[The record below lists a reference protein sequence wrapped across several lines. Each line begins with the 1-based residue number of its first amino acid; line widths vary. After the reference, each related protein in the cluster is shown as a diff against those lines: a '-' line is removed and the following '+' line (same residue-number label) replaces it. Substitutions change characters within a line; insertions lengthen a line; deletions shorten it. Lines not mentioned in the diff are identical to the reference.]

1 MSALDRLTT
10 ALAPGYRIERELGA
24 GGMATVYLAHDLK
37 HQRDVAIKVLH
48 PELAA
53 VLGAER
59 FLSEIRTTASLQ
71 HPHILPLFDS
81 GEAGGQL
88 FYVMP
93 YVEGETLRGRLDR
106 ETQLPVAD
114 AVQLAREVAGALQ
127 YAHERGIIHRDIK
140 PENILLQGAA
150 GDQHALVAD
159 FGIALAVQQAG
170 GSRMTQTGLSL
181 GTPQYMAPEQA
192 MGERTVDARADV
204 YALGAVT
211 YEMLSGEPPFTGP
224 TAQAIVARVLTT
236 DATSLGTL
244 RKAVP
249 PNVAEAVHRALE
261 KLPADRFTDARSYAA
276 ALLDTSPRPTAART
290 SAALDGPTWNRLRD
304 PIFLVVAALALIA
317 GAGATYFAT
326 RGRDAH
332 AARVTAA
339 VLPLEI
345 RTPTNLPFNEVG
357 IPVSISPDGSFIVY
371 VGADPEMPGATAL
384 WRRPLDQLS
393 GTVIPGT
400 RNAQSPRISAD
411 ARSVYVLARSKDRN
425 RNVYQ
430 IIALEGGV
438 AREVLLPAATAAL
451 LRDGTFALYDSV
463 AMRISLVS
471 PSSRADTVAF
481 SLLTS
486 LGPRSLS
493 PDRTRITGNRGD
505 SMFVYQVGEPGRA
518 FIGRGFAPR
527 LLDASTVVYRAP
539 DGPLMAGRL
548 NAGGTEFVA
557 PPIALTDAIALAP
570 SGQSIFDVASDG
582 TLIYGSGGTDV
593 SASRMVRVGRDGREQ
608 PLADNE
614 LRVYQAHVRVSPDG
628 RRVATSLDPPGGATG
643 DVWVQDLASGARIP
657 ITTDGFSSRPVWSAD
672 GQRLA
677 YIRGRPGLFVGGIT
691 VMQRSASADA
701 PEDSVTGPW
710 LSGLRVSE
718 FEWTADGRSQAI
730 RVSPIG
736 SRSDRDILV
745 RAALAAAL
753 RPFAADSGVQER
765 SPRISPDGRWI
776 VFASD
781 RSSRDEVYA
790 DAFPD
795 GRARVA
801 ISLGGGREAVWS
813 RDGSTVFYRDLD
825 GWMVAASVSRGAS
838 IEVTKR
844 ERLFDASAYV
854 SNQFTV
860 MYDVTPDGG
869 FLMLKRDGQAARTD
883 IIIVRN
889 WVQQVMA
896 RLDAARNAAR

>member
-10 ALAPGYRIERELGA
+10 ALAPSYRIERELGA
-24 GGMATVYLAHDLK
+24 GGMATVYLARDVK
-37 HQRDVAIKVLH
+37 HGREVAIKVLH

-59 FLSEIRTTASLQ
+59 FLSEIRTTASLH

-106 ETQLPVAD
+106 ETQLPIAD

-140 PENILLQGAA
+140 PENIMLQGAA

-170 GSRMTQTGLSL
+170 GVRMTQTGLRL

-192 MGERTVDARADV
+192 MGDKAVDARADI

-211 YEMLSGEPPFTGP
+211 YEMLSGEPPFSGP

-236 DATSLGTL
+236 DATSLGAL

-249 PNVAEAVHRALE
+249 PNVAEAVHHALE

-276 ALLDTSPRPTAART
+276 ALLDTSPRPTAALT
-290 SAALDGPTWNRLRD
+290 STALAGVSRHRLRD
-304 PIFLVVAALALIA
+304 PIFLATTALALIA
-317 GAGATYFAT
+317 GAGATYLAT

-332 AARVTAA
+332 DARVTAA

-345 RTPTNLPFNEVG
+345 RTPTNLPVNEVG

-411 ARSVYVLARSKDRN
+411 ARSVHVLARSKDRN

-430 IIALEGGV
+430 IIPLEGGV
-438 AREVLLPAATAAL
+438 AREVLLPAATAAWL
-451 LRDGTFALYDSV
+451 HDGTFALYDSV

-471 PSSRADTVAF
+471 PSSRADTVPF
-481 SLLTS
+481 SVLAS
-486 LGPRSLS
+486 PGPRSLS
-493 PDRTRITGNRGD
+493 PDRTRIVGNRGD
-505 SMFVYQVGEPGRA
+505 SMFVYHVGEPGRA

-548 NAGGTEFVA
+548 NAGGTEFA
-557 PPIALTDAIALAP
+557 PPPIALTDAIALAP
-570 SGQSIFDVASDG
+570 SGQPIFDVASDG
-582 TLIYGSGGTDV
+582 TLIYGSGGTDAY
-593 SASRMVRVGRDGREQ
+593 ASRMVRVGRDGREQ
-608 PLADNE
+608 PLADIE
-614 LRVYQAHVRVSPDG
+614 LRPYQHVRVSPDG
-628 RRVATSLDPPGGATG
+628 RRVATSLGRGGSASG
-643 DVWVQDLASGARIP
+643 EVWVQELASGARIP
-657 ITTDGFSSRPVWSAD
+657 ITTDGVSFRPVWSGD
-672 GQRLA
+672 GKRLA
-677 YIRGRPGLFVGGIT
+677 YIRGGPGSSLVDGTT

-701 PEDSVTGPW
+701 PEDSVPW
-710 LSGLRVSE
+710 LSGPRLAE

-730 RVSPIG
+730 RG
-736 SRSDRDILV
+736 SGGSRDILV
-745 RAALAAAL
+745 RAAPGEAL

-869 FLMLKRDGQAARTD
+869 FLMLKRESQAARTD

-889 WVQQVMA
+889 WVRQVMA
-896 RLDAARNAAR
+896 RLDAVRNAAR